1 MNKHHITST
10 LACAALGFAPA
21 VATQA
26 QVVPDAGS
34 VLRDQQKP
42 ALEVP
47 LRPALPLKFEED
59 VRPALKP
66 SDTRMVLGSIRISG
80 NNVFPQFE
88 LLALVQDYVGKEVG
102 IDELHEAAARITRH
116 YRERGYMVARA
127 YLAQAYL
134 LAPDRTDGIAEITIV
149 EGRFGTVNTTNRS
162 RLRDGVARNY
172 MESFP
177 GAVVRE
183 ADLERKLLLLG
194 DLAGVGEARS
204 SMRAGANTGETDLTV
219 DVRAAPMVSG
229 SVELDNF
236 GNRFTGANRLG
247 VRLDVANPLGFGDA
261 LAVRF
266 TKGFAGMEFGRVGYQ
281 APVGSDGL
289 RLGVAASASRYRLGK
304 SFEALD
310 ARGESASTSLM
321 MSYPF
326 IRSRDVNLYGQLSH
340 DRSQFEDRVN
350 ATATVTDKQT
360 RVTQFALSGDAR
372 DGSGGITAFYL
383 NHSGGRTNIETPE
396 ARAAD
401 DASAR
406 THGHYRKWTMNLL
419 RLQSLGE
426 NTSAYVSFSGQ
437 AASKNLDSSEKF
449 VLGGAHGVRA
459 YPQGE
464 ASGDAGYVAT
474 VELRHSLRVKAL
486 PGVLQPFV
494 FVDTG
499 SVKINERPFIAGS
512 NRRHLSGGGMG
523 VTWTKAADFQVK
535 LTLATRLGRQPAMSD
550 TDRHTRGW
558 VQVIKHF

>member
-1 MNKHHITST
+1 MNKHHIIRTV
-10 LACAALGFAPA
+10 ACAAFGVAPA
-21 VATQA
+21 VTTQA
-26 QVVPDAGS
+26 QIVPDAGS

-47 LRPALPLKFEED
+47 SRPALPLQFDED
-59 VRPALKP
+59 VRPAVKP
-66 SDTRMVLGSIRISG
+66 SDTRMVLGSLRISG
-80 NNVFPQFE
+80 NSLFSQAE
-88 LLALVQDYVGKEVG
+88 LLALVQDYVGKEVD
-102 IDELHEAAARITRH
+102 IDELHQAAARITRH

-134 LAPDRTDGIAEITIV
+134 LAPDRRDGVADITIV
-149 EGRFGTVNTTNRS
+149 EGRFGTVNTINRS
-162 RLRDGVARNY
+162 RLRDGVTRNY
-172 MESFP
+172 TESFP

-183 ADLERKLLLLG
+183 PDVERKLLLLG

-204 SMRAGANTGETDLTV
+204 SMKAGTNAGETDLTV
-219 DVRAAPMVSG
+219 DVRSAPMYSG
-229 SVELDNF
+229 SIELDNF

-247 VRLDVANPLGFGDA
+247 VRLDVASPLGFGDA
-261 LAVRF
+261 LSARI
-266 TKGFAGMEFGRVGYQ
+266 TKGFDGMEFARAGYQ

-304 SFEALD
+304 LFEALD
-310 ARGESASTSLM
+310 ARGESASTSLT

-340 DRSQFEDRVN
+340 DRSQFQDRVN

-360 RVTQFALSGDAR
+360 RVTQLALSGDAR
-372 DGSGGITAFYL
+372 DASGGITVFYL
-383 NHSGGRTNIETPE
+383 NHSGGRVNIEKPE

-406 THGHYRKWTMNLL
+406 THGHYRKWTLNLL

-449 VLGGAHGVRA
+449 VLGGAQGVRA

-474 VELRHSLRVKAL
+474 AELRHSLRVGAL

-499 SVKINERPFIAGS
+499 SVKINEQPFIAGS
-512 NRRHLSGGGMG
+512 NRRHLSGGGVG

-535 LTLATRLGRQPAMSD
+535 VTLATRLGNKPATSD